1 MHRVGSV
8 IFASFILVATPA
20 WAQDPAD
27 PDQEGCKDSALLT
40 RMAGCQ
46 LYECSTKEFDA
57 AEIIAGKYDP
67 QSGETPMKALEGAI
81 DFRHYVCPAK
91 LSQLQIARNMQ
102 AAFKKAGFTLVT
114 SGKDDGDNQV
124 VVARLG
130 AKWIEIRTDFFNE
143 YPTYKQTEVL
153 EQGMEQQVEAAA
165 SALAETIT
173 KTGSVAVYGITF
185 ETGKA
190 ALEPASETVL
200 AEIVKV
206 LNEHTDWRFEVQGH
220 TDNVGAK
227 AANMAL
233 SDQRAKAVVAW
244 LTSHGI
250 DESRLIAKGYG
261 DSEPVADNT
270 TEEGRAK
277 NRRVELKKI
286 NVE

>member
-1 MHRVGSV
+1 MTRYLLWM
-8 IFASFILVATPA
+8 FASLMVMSAPA

-27 PDQEGCKDSALLT
+27 PDEEGCKDSTLLT

-57 AEIIAGKYDP
+57 VEIIAGKYDP

-91 LSQLQIARNMQ
+91 LSQLQIARNME
-102 AAFKKAGFTLVT
+102 AAFKKAGFTIVT
-114 SGKDDGDNQV
+114 SGKGENEYQI
-124 VVARLG
+124 VVARKG
-130 AKWIEIRTDFFNE
+130 PQWVEIKTEFFNE
-143 YPTYKQTEVL
+143 YPTYKQTEVV
-153 EQGMEQQVEAAA
+153 EQGMEQQVEADA
-165 SALAETIT
+165 SALADAIT

-190 ALEPASETVL
+190 TLEPASEAVL
-200 AEIVKV
+200 GEIVTL

-220 TDNVGAK
+220 TDNVGGK

-233 SDQRAKAVVAW
+233 SEQRAKAVVAW
-244 LTSHGI
+244 LTSQGI
-250 DESRLIAKGYG
+250 DGARLVAKGYG

-270 TEEGRAK
+270 TDEGRAK

>member
-8 IFASFILVATPA
+8 IFASFILVAMPA

-153 EQGMEQQVEAAA
+153 EQ
-165 SALAETIT
+165 
-173 KTGSVAVYGITF
+173 
-185 ETGKA
+185 
-190 ALEPASETVL
+190 
-200 AEIVKV
+200 
-206 LNEHTDWRFEVQGH
+206 
-220 TDNVGAK
+220 
-227 AANMAL
+227 
-233 SDQRAKAVVAW
+233 AW
-244 LTSHGI
+244 SSR
-250 DESRLIAKGYG
+250 SRL
-261 DSEPVADNT
+261 PP
-270 TEEGRAK
+270 
-277 NRRVELKKI
+277 RRWLRPSRRPARLPCTASRSRPARPRSSPRPKRSSPRSSRC
-286 NVE
+286 